1 MNLRR
6 LLLVL
11 LAALF
16 AASIKTAPAQ
26 TPSSMQQIAAIR
38 DEWVNDWK
46 SKNLEGLRTLY
57 AQNAVFLPADG
68 TWVEGRDAI
77 GDYLRQV
84 IDSSG
89 NSIIVPDAPNGSGE
103 ARGIWLTTPGSYS
116 TGSRATTGQSK
127 AFTSCS

>member
-6 LLLVL
+6 LLLPL
-11 LAALF
+11 LAALL
-16 AASIKTAPAQ
+16 AVSIKTAPAQ
-26 TPSSMQQIAAIR
+26 TPSSPIQQIAVIR
-38 DEWVNDWK
+38 HEWMNDWK
-46 SKNLEGLRTLY
+46 SKNLEGLRTLH
-57 AQNAVFLPADG
+57 AQNTVILPAVG

-103 ARGIWLTTPGSYS
+103 GSGDRL
-116 TGSRATTGQSK
+116 GSPS
-127 AFTSCS
+127 S

>member
-1 MNLRR
+1 
-6 LLLVL
+6 
-11 LAALF
+11 
-16 AASIKTAPAQ
+16 
-26 TPSSMQQIAAIR
+26 
-38 DEWVNDWK
+38 VNDWK

-84 IDSSG
+84 IDSNG

-103 ARGIWLTTPGSYS
+103 ASGDLAYDSGFIQYWIKGNNGPVKGFYLMLLKRDSEGKWHIVRHALTEISTRYS
-116 TGSRATTGQSK
+116 SPSK
-127 AFTSCS
+127 

>member
-1 MNLRR
+1 
-6 LLLVL
+6 
-11 LAALF
+11 
-16 AASIKTAPAQ
+16 
-26 TPSSMQQIAAIR
+26 MQQIAAIR

-103 ARGIWLTTPGSYS
+103 ASGDLAYDSGFIQYWIKGNNGPVKRFYLSS
-116 TGSRATTGQSK
+116 
-127 AFTSCS
+127 